1 MAGFGEHHAN
11 AAVIQQACAALVNL
25 AMLDVNQVGIAA
37 AGGIEAV
44 VGVLREHHANAA
56 VIQQACAAL
65 RNIGRSDEA
74 LWNRIKDAGAEPLV

>member
-1 MAGFGEHHAN
+1 MAGFG
-11 AAVIQQACAALVNL
+11 
-25 AMLDVNQVGIAA
+25 
-37 AGGIEAV
+37 
-44 VGVLREHHANAA
+44 EHHANAA